1 LKEGQFSQV
10 RALDLKKT
18 LEGLGKKVQL
28 IALTEITNE
37 RVLNFKKI
45 DAFIQV
51 ACPRIATDN
60 HFKKPMLS
68 VPQGL
73 ALVKLLKNEPI
84 EDFLKVKHW
93 L

>member
-1 LKEGQFSQV
+1 M
-10 RALDLKKT
+10 KKV

-37 RVLNFKKI
+37 RVQNFEKI

-51 ACPRIATDN
+51 ACPRLATDN

-73 ALVKLLKNEPI
+73 ALVRLLKNEPI
-84 EDFLKVKHW
+84 ENFLKVQHW